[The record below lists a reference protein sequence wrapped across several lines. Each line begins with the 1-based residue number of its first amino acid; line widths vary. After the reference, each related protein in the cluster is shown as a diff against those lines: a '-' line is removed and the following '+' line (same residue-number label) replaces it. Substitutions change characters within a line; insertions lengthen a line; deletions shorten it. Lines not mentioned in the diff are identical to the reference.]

1 MLSQPI
7 SRFHQKWPSSLGSWS
22 VAYAP
27 DQEQQLRRQVQL
39 QEQQFQLQ
47 EMQLQ
52 QQEPGAG
59 LVGGMWKVEPKC
71 QCHIVYCAAYFMHA
85 PFRFHVHFPWHSLGI
100 RAARRGRT
108 GTRDFRA

>member
-1 MLSQPI
+1 MSTIAIVYNYTLSTAVLSQPI

-22 VAYAP
+22 VADAP

-52 QQEPGAG
+52 QQDQG
-59 LVGGMWKVEPKC
+59 C
-71 QCHIVYCAAYFMHA
+71 
-85 PFRFHVHFPWHSLGI
+85 GI
-100 RAARRGRT
+100 RRWVGCEE
-108 GTRDFRA
+108 G